1 MASSIVKKTG
11 KIILIMFLII
21 ILVLSIFISKK
32 VKTLYS
38 LKRIDNTQLYVMNYY
53 SDYNF
58 DKYLKSGSIS
68 NKDFIKSIRKNILFS
83 RTSSIDNNIKDG
95 CTTFS
100 ASDSSGNHLYGRNL
114 DLPTSSPTLILYT
127 TPKKGYSSIS
137 MVNLGDFGYKDSAKL
152 ANTNP
157 ISMIRNNLYLLGAPY
172 IPHDGMNE
180 KGLVVAT
187 LDVPEVAGEKDS
199 GKITIQRWSVSRL
212 LLDNAKNVDEAI
224 ELIKKYNCFDGK
236 VHFFIADA
244 EGNSASVEY
253 LNYEMKVVKNSE
265 KYQVLTNY
273 YVSSPSR
280 LGDGQV
286 RYDKATELLK
296 DKNGVVTSDEAM
308 DILKNVSNHTV
319 WSTIYNQ
326 NTGEVNIAL
335 RQQYDD
341 VKTFSLKLKK

>member
-1 MASSIVKKTG
+1 
-11 KIILIMFLII
+11 
-21 ILVLSIFISKK
+21 
-32 VKTLYS
+32 
-38 LKRIDNTQLYVMNYY
+38 MNYY
-53 SDYNF
+53 NDYNF
-58 DKYLKSGSIS
+58 DKYLKSGSTTY
-68 NKDFIKSIRKNILFS
+68 KDFIKSIKKNILFS
-83 RTSSIDNNIKDG
+83 KTSSIDASIKDG

-100 ASDSSGNHLYGRNL
+100 AYDSSGNHIYGRNL
-114 DLPTSSPTLILYT
+114 DLTQLDPALILYT
-127 TPKKGYSSIS
+127 KPKKGYSSVSI
-137 MVNLGDFGYKDSAKL
+137 VNLGNFGYKDSAKL
-152 ANTNP
+152 TNTNP
-157 ISMIRNNLYLLGAPY
+157 ISMIRNNLYLLGTPY

-199 GKITIQRWSVSRL
+199 GKITLQRWSVSRL
-212 LLDNAKNVDEAI
+212 LLDNAKNVDEAL
-224 ELIKKYNCFDGK
+224 ELLKQYNCFDGN

-244 EGNSASVEY
+244 EGNSAAVEY

-280 LGDGQV
+280 LGGGLD

-296 DKNGVVTSDEAM
+296 DKNGVLTSDEAM
-308 DILKNVSNHTV
+308 NILKSVANHTL
-319 WSTIYNQ
+319 WSAIYNQ

-341 VKTFSLKLKK
+341 VKTFTLNLTK